1 MSTEAGSEEATRT
14 LDEEGDK
21 QVKQANVITLGVGS
35 FTVVP
40 GTTLLSFPYHYA
52 LLIGRTPGV
61 PVNFLFV
68 QEGARGTR

>member
-1 MSTEAGSEEATRT
+1 MSSAEEATRT

-40 GTTLLSFPYHYA
+40 GTTLLSWPWHYV
-52 LLIGRTPGV
+52 LFQRTPGV
-61 PVNFLFV
+61 PVNFIFCAPN
-68 QEGARGTR
+68 ARGTP